1 MEEEYKRLDMSKLNM
16 SHKIISME
24 EALKD
29 VTPMKFIDDVYNGT
43 KKVKIDKQGIH
54 YV

>member
-1 MEEEYKRLDMSKLNM
+1 MEEGYKRLDLSKLNT
-16 SHKIISME
+16 SHKIISMG

-29 VTPMKFIDDVYNGT
+29 VTPMIFNEDVYNGT
-43 KKVKIDKQGIH
+43 KKVKIDRQGIH

>member
-1 MEEEYKRLDMSKLNM
+1 MREGYKRLNISKLNI
-16 SHKIISME
+16 SNKTISME

-29 VTPMKFIDDVYNGT
+29 VTPMVFIEDVYNGR
-43 KKVKIDKQGIH
+43 KKVKIDNQGIH

>member
-1 MEEEYKRLDMSKLNM
+1 MSYE
-16 SHKIISME
+16 IISME
-24 EALKD
+24 EALQD
-29 VTPMKFIDDVYNGT
+29 VTPMVFPEEVQNGT

>member
-1 MEEEYKRLDMSKLNM
+1 MREGYKRFDISKLNI
-16 SHKIISME
+16 SNKTISME

-29 VTPMKFIDDVYNGT
+29 VTPMVFIEDVYNGR
-43 KKVKIDKQGIH
+43 KKVKIDNQGIH